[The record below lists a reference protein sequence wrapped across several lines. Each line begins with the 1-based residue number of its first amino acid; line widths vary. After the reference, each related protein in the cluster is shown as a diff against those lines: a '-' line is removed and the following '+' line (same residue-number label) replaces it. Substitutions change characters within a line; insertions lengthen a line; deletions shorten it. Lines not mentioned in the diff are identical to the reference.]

1 MVAGVETDIPA
12 RELDAPYAPRL
23 AGRSDAVGA
32 PAPTPFLRLTGD
44 PFELGRQH
52 GAARA
57 AALHAF
63 LGDGLA
69 RMNHL
74 LDTPVSTAALL
85 PMTAAFQAEIEAA
98 APDLA
103 EEIRGLAEGAGISH
117 PEALLLQMR
126 REVVG
131 YRSTHRPQGDCT
143 TYARVAKN
151 GPSTVLAQTVDLN
164 GNLDDQTGVLSVRKA
179 GARREVLV
187 LSFGGLLGYL
197 GMNSDG
203 LAVGINLV
211 LGGKWRA
218 GIPPYLAVRHVLD
231 RAGSVAEG
239 LEVLRGLKLAS
250 SRSLMLCD
258 RRGAAYAEFLDG
270 RMQVVE
276 GPRLLHTNHFL
287 HREFIPFDELN
298 VFAKN
303 GSLRRLEACG
313 VRLNALPETAS
324 PQDHLDLL
332 STPPIFVPDNGDI
345 RRERTVAVAVMRP
358 AHGDMHLLGSRT
370 GVAPQVFTVEA
381 AGGEGT

>member
-1 MVAGVETDIPA
+1 
-12 RELDAPYAPRL
+12 
-23 AGRSDAVGA
+23 
-32 PAPTPFLRLTGD
+32 
-44 PFELGRQH
+44 
-52 GAARA
+52 
-57 AALHAF
+57 
-63 LGDGLA
+63 
-69 RMNHL
+69 
-74 LDTPVSTAALL
+74 
-85 PMTAAFQAEIEAA
+85 
-98 APDLA
+98 
-103 EEIRGLAEGAGISH
+103 
-117 PEALLLQMR
+117 MR